1 MFRTMRRSAQALTE
15 KECEEVLRRGQ
26 EGVLALTGDE
36 GWPYAVP
43 VNYLYDEGKI
53 YIHGAREGHRADAV
67 RKEPRVSF
75 CVMDERTVVPAAY
88 STAYR
93 SVIVFGRARYLEDL
107 AEIRERLDRLAAKF
121 VPDGPEKR
129 QAYIDHYIAE
139 TAVLEIEICH
149 MTGKE
154 GRLLREKKEKLA
166 GQRPPV
172 IQ

>member
-1 MFRTMRRSAQALTE
+1 MFRDMRRSAQALTE
-15 KECEEVLRRGQ
+15 TECREVLRRGQ

-75 CVMDERTVVPAAY
+75 CVMDERTVVPEAY

-93 SVIVFGRARYLEDL
+93 SVIVFGRTRYLEDPE
-107 AEIRERLDRLAAKF
+107 AVREKLDRLAAKF
-121 VPDGPEKR
+121 VLDGPEKR
-129 QAYIDHYIAE
+129 QAYIDRYIAG

-154 GRLLREKKEKLA
+154 GRLLKEKRKTLA
-166 GQRPPV
+166 EQTSSM